1 MDPIRKKYF
10 NHPIFQTLSEIK
22 EFYSC
27 LSFMDFSL
35 PDLVGTR
42 CLNITSEIYQS
53 IENTIDSIEILLKNY
68 RLNDAAALVRKYN
81 DAVMLSV
88 YILLTLDDEKESFFK
103 EKYVYE
109 SILDSW
115 IDNKF
120 NNETE
125 YLLKKGD
132 ETVFSLIKKKDK
144 KLANIFSLDKET
156 YINGRKIGND
166 NLHYNFFGTCIL
178 NMEKMLTKHEPVL
191 KYMDDV
197 LKSLKLIL
205 RIHLSCIILLKPFSL
220 CSSDYID
227 ALEMGEEPD
236 EKYIHTAAP
245 YVEKVFKK
253 YIEQE
258 DKELANYLKKITSLK
273 FDESK

>member
-1 MDPIRKKYF
+1 MDKIREKYF
-10 NHPIFQTLSEIK
+10 SHPIFQTLSDIK
-22 EFYSC
+22 EFYSN
-27 LSFMDFSL
+27 LSFLDFSL

-42 CLNITSEIYQS
+42 CLNITSEMYQS

-103 EKYVYE
+103 EDYIYE

-120 NNETE
+120 NSETE

-144 KLANIFSLDKET
+144 HLANIFSLEKEI

-178 NMEKMLTKHEPVL
+178 NMEKMLIKYESVL

-197 LKSLKLIL
+197 LKSLKLVF
-205 RIHLSCIILLKPFSL
+205 RIHLSCIILLKPVSL
-220 CSSDYID
+220 RSSDYID
-227 ALEMGEEPD
+227 ALEMGLEPD
-236 EKYIHTAAP
+236 EKYINTVAP
-245 YVEKVFKK
+245 FVKDTFER
-253 YIEQE
+253 YIVQE
-258 DKELANYLKKITSLK
+258 DKKLSDYLKKITSLK